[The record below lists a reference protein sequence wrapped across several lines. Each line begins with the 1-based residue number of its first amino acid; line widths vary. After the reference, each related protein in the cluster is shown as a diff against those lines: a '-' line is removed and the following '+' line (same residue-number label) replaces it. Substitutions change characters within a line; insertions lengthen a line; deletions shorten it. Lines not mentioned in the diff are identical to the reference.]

1 MTIEPGQT
9 WELGELRPADAPG
22 VCELVRL
29 AFGEHYPVATFRE
42 PAQLVAASASDAIR
56 SVVARTLRG
65 EVVGH
70 LACYQATPNPH
81 IWEVGVAAVHPA
93 YQGNGI
99 FQRMGEDCLARIRRD
114 PASQVAFAENMN
126 LVPQCMAHAVG
137 MVSMALAV
145 DQMPAA
151 APARASCIL
160 DFVLLHP
167 HPHAIH
173 LPAAHADN
181 LRFLCDGL
189 GDARQMLP
197 AEGSPPREGGTAI
210 QSQVFPEAQVGRFV
224 ISRLGA
230 DLAEAF
236 AREEASAL
244 AQGVK
249 VCQAWLPLAAPAV
262 GWAADLLAGR
272 GYFLGG
278 LLPCWFGED
287 GLLLQRTLA
296 PPHFAEIKLRYPRSR
311 EILARVREDWRRVA
325 G

>member
-224 ISRLGA
+224 TPVGGPIWRRRSPGRKPPPWPRESRCARLGCPWPRPRWVGRRTSWPDGA
-230 DLAEAF
+230 TSWAGFCPAGSGKM
-236 AREEASAL
+236 ASCCN
-244 AQGVK
+244 GPWPPPFRGD
-249 VCQAWLPLAAPAV
+249 QA
-262 GWAADLLAGR
+262 
-272 GYFLGG
+272 
-278 LLPCWFGED
+278 
-287 GLLLQRTLA
+287 
-296 PPHFAEIKLRYPRSR
+296 RYPRSR